1 MVAKNVT
8 WAHIKETSE
17 EISHKIHPFFQK
29 YGILSTISYY
39 LGILLILLA
48 FLLIIPTLTAYF
60 WDNESMLALCFIYTA
75 LISGVAGAVLV
86 FVSEKRELYLGA
98 AITLSAL
105 AWLVIGILGG
115 LPFWFARNFYGPEWG
130 LTFIN
135 SVFESMSGFTATGL
149 NLYGM
154 RVAELPYSILLWR
167 SITQWVGGVGVI
179 VLFLSILVA
188 RTGTIAHKLYLA
200 EGRDHRLVPSVV
212 KTTRRIWAIYAGY
225 TGLLALILIIV
236 GMPIFDS
243 INHSMTA
250 LATGGFSVQNF
261 SIMNYR
267 MAGHPNAFWIELAI
281 MPFMVIGGISFAM
294 HYQLFLG
301 NIKRFFSNIEVKAIL
316 IIILISTILLSV
328 TFSLTFE
335 SFRYGSFQVIT
346 AITGTGFN
354 TADVAAYTDFQKFIL
369 TILMIF
375 GGGYGS
381 TASALKLLRVVI
393 IFYSLIWIVKQY
405 LLPESVVSKMN
416 IGDKHYTPEAIQNV
430 AVYIILYITLLVAG
444 SMVFMYNGATAAD
457 SLFEVASAQGNVG
470 LSVGLTGADMP
481 LVEKIT
487 LIIVMW
493 AGRLEIFPVLVFITS
508 PFRKH

>member
-1 MVAKNVT
+1 MISWTEV
-8 WAHIKETSE
+8 KETKE
-17 EISHKIHPFFQK
+17 EISHKIHPFFEK

-39 LGILLILLA
+39 LGILLVLLAILLFIPALMAYLIDNNRMLA
-48 FLLIIPTLTAYF
+48 FCFIIP
-60 WDNESMLALCFIYTA
+60 SI
-75 LISGVAGAVLV
+75 ISGVYGL
-86 FVSEKRELYLGA
+86 FLMIISEKRELYLGA
-98 AITLSAL
+98 AISLAAL
-105 AWLVIGILGG
+105 AWLVIAIIGG
-115 LPFWFARNFYGPEWG
+115 LPFYLARIYIGPEWG
-130 LTFIN
+130 LTFVN

-154 RVAELPYSILLWR
+154 RVEGLPYSILFWR
-167 SITQWVGGVGVI
+167 SLTQWVGGVGVI
-179 VLFLSILVA
+179 VLFLSVLVA

-225 TGLLALILIIV
+225 TGLLAIILIGL

-243 INHSMTA
+243 VNHSMTA

-267 MAGHPNAFWIELAI
+267 LLGYENAFWFEVAI
-281 MPFMVIGGISFAM
+281 MPFMILGGISFAM

-301 NIKRFFSNIEVKAIL
+301 NVKEFFDNIEVKAIL
-316 IIILISTILLSV
+316 IITLISTIILAITLG
-328 TFSLTFE
+328 LTFE

-354 TADVAAYTDFQKFIL
+354 TAPVGAWNDFQKFLL

-381 TASALKLLRVVI
+381 TASAIKLLRVVI
-393 IFYSLIWIVKQY
+393 IFYALIWLIKQY
-405 LLPESVVSKMN
+405 LLPESAVSRMN
-416 IGDKHYTPEAIQNV
+416 IGDKHYSHEAIQNV
-430 AVYIILYITLLVAG
+430 AVYIILYIILLVSA
-444 SMVFMYNGATAAD
+444 SMVFMYNGASAVD